1 MLKEPPFS
9 SSRMDAKRLGESKW
23 GKHNQSIDP
32 FVPTMA
38 TVCMFPMR
46 P

>member
-1 MLKEPPFS
+1 MA
-9 SSRMDAKRLGESKW
+9 AKMLGESKW

-32 FVPTMA
+32 FVPTKA
-38 TVCMFPMR
+38 AVCMSPMT